1 VAAIATAH
9 EMFGSFVGGGRL
21 VSLSLGGSSS
31 SSSSGTAAAAGA
43 LPSLNEIFRTYAP
56 FAWRAL
62 RRLGVP
68 ESDVED
74 VCQEVF
80 VVVHR
85 KLGEFQGRSSL
96 KTWIYGICA
105 RTASDYRRSGRVR
118 REVVTDSP
126 PDAPDDPAQHDVV
139 ALREARKTLD
149 RILDQL
155 DDDKRSVFVLYEI
168 EELTMAEVAEA
179 LSCPVQTAYSRLHA
193 ARKIVEAGVEA
204 AKKEGGVIQ

>member
-1 VAAIATAH
+1 MPPLA
-9 EMFGSFVGGGRL
+9 
-21 VSLSLGGSSS
+21 
-31 SSSSGTAAAAGA
+31 
-43 LPSLNEIFRTYAP
+43 EIFREHAP
-56 FAWRAL
+56 FVWRGL

-68 ESDVED
+68 EADVED

-85 KLGEFQGRSSL
+85 KLGDFEGRSSL

-118 REVVTDSP
+118 REIVTDAP
-126 PDAPDDPAQHDVV
+126 PEAVQEGGAQYDAV
-139 ALREARKTLD
+139 ALRQARATLD

-179 LSCPVQTAYSRLHA
+179 LGCPLQTAYSRLHA
-193 ARKIVEAGVEA
+193 ARKIVEAAV
-204 AKKEGGVIQ
+204 AKAQASAGGGA